1 MNYREEIKNAMS
13 EDKDILR
20 LEVAQRVYDALAD
33 DGVYGLYVL
42 GEDLWEEFEAKF
54 KEDKQ

>member
-1 MNYREEIKNAMS
+1 MNYREEIKNAIS

-20 LEVAQRVYDALAD
+20 LEVAQRVYESLAE
-33 DGVYGLYVL
+33 DGVYGPYAL
-42 GEDLWEEFEAKF
+42 GEDLWNEFESKF